1 MEMTWLVALN
11 DRVWILCFLARFSM
25 ILSGIQLVIWARTDI
40 VCFVGVIAFSYG
52 CLVAAIKMS
61 MTPIFSTAPSSYGT
75 AVFIFLTKDV
85 VSLAND

>member
-1 MEMTWLVALN
+1 
-11 DRVWILCFLARFSM
+11 
-25 ILSGIQLVIWARTDI
+25 
-40 VCFVGVIAFSYG
+40 
-52 CLVAAIKMS
+52 MS